1 MIKTVIFDFDGTIA
15 DTWEVIIKLLKK
27 HRENLG
33 LPEITAEIVSD
44 FRSKG
49 FRELILKYNFILL
62 KLPFIIPKV
71 QRMLNDHIKEVK
83 LFPEMKNLLNSLK
96 SRGNKIGILT
106 TNTKENVETFLRFH
120 EINFFDF
127 IHSGINLLGKDKA
140 LQKLLV
146 EQKLNPEET
155 IYVGDEVRDIDACKE
170 NGIKIIAVTWGFN
183 TKEILKKNKPD
194 YLIDKP
200 SQVLEIVYS

>member
-127 IHSGINLLGKDKA
+127 I
-140 LQKLLV
+140 
-146 EQKLNPEET
+146 
-155 IYVGDEVRDIDACKE
+155 
-170 NGIKIIAVTWGFN
+170 
-183 TKEILKKNKPD
+183 
-194 YLIDKP
+194 
-200 SQVLEIVYS
+200 